1 VSAKAAA
8 VDRGA
13 GVSVA
18 VISYNTRDIL
28 RRCLASVVAEHPT
41 EVVVADNGSSD
52 GSVEMVRSEFPA
64 ARLLVDAGNPGYGA
78 ASNRAIEGCT
88 SPYVLLLN
96 ADTLLPPR
104 TLSALLGYMESHPR
118 VGLAG
123 PRLRNADG
131 SLQRSCYAFP
141 STSFLLVEHSPLRPL
156 AALLPSARRHFFI
169 GWPHDRARAVPWVLG
184 AALMIRRD
192 AFDAVGGFDPS
203 FHMYYE
209 EVDLA
214 YRLAAAG
221 WETHFTP
228 IADVTHLGGASTSA
242 VWMPMKVRNF
252 RSLVQ
257 FGATHFSAFALIRLI
272 ATLNL
277 LVLVKLA
284 LDAVQR
290 TLASDPERRRAL
302 GERVTLWRRVA
313 AVGYL
318 REALAV
324 RKRARGLRH
333 DPTPAARSLG
343 ARA

>member
-1 VSAKAAA
+1 MSTHGAAE
-8 VDRGA
+8 DRGPR
-13 GVSVA
+13 VSVA

-28 RRCLASVVAEHPT
+28 RRCLASVLSENPR
-41 EVVVADNGSSD
+41 ELVVADNGSSD
-52 GSVEMVRSEFPA
+52 GSIEMVRSEFPA
-64 ARLLVDAGNPGYGA
+64 ARLVVDASNPGYGA
-78 ASNRAIEGCT
+78 ASNRAIAECA
-88 SPYVLLLN
+88 SPFVLLLN
-96 ADTLLPPR
+96 ADTILSAG
-104 TLSALLGYMESHPR
+104 TLSALVCYMDAHPR

-123 PRLRNADG
+123 PRLLNADG

-141 STSFLLVEHSPLRPL
+141 STTFLLVEHSPLRSF
-156 AALLPSARRHFFI
+156 AALVPSARRHFFI

-184 AALMIRRD
+184 AALMIRRE
-192 AFDAVGGFDPS
+192 AFDAIDGFDPS

-221 WETHFTP
+221 WETHFAP
-228 IADVTHLGGASTSA
+228 VADVTHLGGASTSA

-257 FGATHFSAFALIRLI
+257 FGARHFSMLSLGRLI

-284 LDAVQR
+284 LDVLQR
-290 TLASDPERRRAL
+290 TRTHDPERRQRL
-302 GERVTLWRRVA
+302 DEQITLWRRVA
-313 AVGYL
+313 SVGFL

-324 RKRARGLRH
+324 RHGAGRNQRETTQTARGV
-333 DPTPAARSLG
+333 G